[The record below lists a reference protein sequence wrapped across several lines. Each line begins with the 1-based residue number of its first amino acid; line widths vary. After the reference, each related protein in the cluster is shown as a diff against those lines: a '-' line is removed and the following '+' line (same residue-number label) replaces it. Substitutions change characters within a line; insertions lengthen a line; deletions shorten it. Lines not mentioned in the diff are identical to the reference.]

1 MYVNLCES
9 VTKKSGTTQKR
20 VYDKDNR
27 DDTEKGLRQKKA
39 GQHRKGSTTKKSGTT
54 QKNVQLPLRKKK
66 FRIAIAKVLYT
77 DIFASWLGFVSLIRY
92 IHSDKETIITTI
104 QDLDLLFQIYRLADK
119 VVEFKFSPYFGMSL
133 LSIFPEALKY
143 KTFRG
148 SNWSHNVML
157 P

>member
-1 MYVNLCES
+1 M
-9 VTKKSGTTQKR
+9 TKKSGTTQKR
-20 VYDKDNR
+20 VYDKEKR
-27 DDTEKGLRQKKA
+27 DDTEKRPA
-39 GQHRKGSTTKKSGTT
+39 STK
-54 QKNVQLPLRKKK
+54 KKK

-133 LSIFPEALKY
+133 LSIFPEGLKY

>member
-54 QKNVQLPLRKKK
+54 QKNDQLPLRKKNTGLQLQK
-66 FRIAIAKVLYT
+66 FC
-77 DIFASWLGFVSLIRY
+77 
-92 IHSDKETIITTI
+92 I
-104 QDLDLLFQIYRLADK
+104 QI
-119 VVEFKFSPYFGMSL
+119 FSPPG
-133 LSIFPEALKY
+133 
-143 KTFRG
+143 
-148 SNWSHNVML
+148 
-157 P
+157 